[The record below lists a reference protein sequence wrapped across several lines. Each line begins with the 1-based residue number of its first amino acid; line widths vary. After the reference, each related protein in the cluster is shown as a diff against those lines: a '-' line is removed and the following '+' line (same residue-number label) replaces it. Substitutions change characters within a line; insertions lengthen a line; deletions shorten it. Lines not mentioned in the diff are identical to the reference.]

1 MHAHNLTLLFYS
13 FSSKISVKHVKLEEG
28 LIKHNDQNK
37 NYLCRLKLTEN
48 PLYSIKW
55 GQPLPTIPEE
65 DADEYIAVTGY
76 LTFHRP
82 TPKRKNMGESVNTK
96 QDVTIAIHPLI
107 SPRLM

>member
-1 MHAHNLTLLFYS
+1 MYAHHLTLLFYL
-13 FSSKISVKHVKLEEG
+13 FFSKISVKHVKLEEG
-28 LIKHNDQNK
+28 LPKHNDKNK
-37 NYLCRLKLTEN
+37 NYLYKLKLTEN

-82 TPKRKNMGESVNTK
+82 TPKRKNNDESMNTK
-96 QDVTIAIHPLI
+96 EDVAIAIHPKI
-107 SPRLM
+107 